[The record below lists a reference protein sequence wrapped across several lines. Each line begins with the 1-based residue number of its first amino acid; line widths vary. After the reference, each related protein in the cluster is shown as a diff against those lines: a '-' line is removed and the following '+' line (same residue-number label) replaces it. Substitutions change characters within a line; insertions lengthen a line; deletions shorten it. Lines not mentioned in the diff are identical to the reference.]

1 MPKQQPDKIILRIAN
16 LHVNYGDVP
25 VLTGLNLD
33 VKQAE
38 SVAIMGRNG
47 VGKTTLLRAII
58 GLVKAHIGVIEIGGR
73 PIFQKKPNAIARMGV
88 GYVPQ
93 GRGIFPKLS
102 VRENL
107 ILGTR
112 AASEQKEIDQQ
123 AFTYF
128 PILADRLE
136 QAGGTL
142 SGGEQQ
148 MLAIARVLC
157 GRPKI
162 LLLDEPSEGIQP
174 SIVKLLRSLLPQIAS
189 QRNLTTIL
197 VEQNVNLA
205 THVADRFVFVDKGRI
220 VHECGQMGI
229 NDQRTLRRYLA
240 V

>member
-58 GLVKAHIGVIEIGGR
+58 GLVKAQSGAIEIGGR